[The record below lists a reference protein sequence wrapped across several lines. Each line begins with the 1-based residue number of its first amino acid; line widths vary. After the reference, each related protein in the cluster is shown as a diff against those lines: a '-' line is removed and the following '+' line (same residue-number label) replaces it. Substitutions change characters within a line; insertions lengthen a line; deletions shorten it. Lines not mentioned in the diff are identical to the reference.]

1 MNMPAEYTYPGTEL
15 DLFAQAI
22 RWKNYFS
29 GKLQRYILGDVLE
42 VGAGTG
48 VNQPYL
54 MHAGI
59 RQWTSL
65 EPDAALLHQLRK
77 QLEIQTGA
85 HPHRILH
92 GNLKSLSATERF
104 DTILYLDVLEHIE
117 ADQSELQSAAA
128 LLKPTGN
135 LIVLAPAHPL
145 LMSPFDRAIG
155 HYRRYNKKTL
165 QQIAPADLQL
175 VNMFYLDAAGCL
187 ASMANRYLLHQRMP
201 KPNQILFWDRR
212 MIPVSR
218 ILDPLTG
225 YRLGKTIV
233 AIWKKPGS

>member
-1 MNMPAEYTYPGTEL
+1 MPAEYTYPGTEL

-59 RQWTSL
+59 RRWTSL

-92 GNLKSLSATERF
+92 GNLKSLSAAERF

-145 LMSPFDRAIG
+145 TIG
-155 HYRRYNKKTL
+155 WLLSGMTYKPHG
-165 QQIAPADLQL
+165 
-175 VNMFYLDAAGCL
+175 AAVLPSTFAVSAGVLSCRE
-187 ASMANRYLLHQRMP
+187 N
-201 KPNQILFWDRR
+201 LF
-212 MIPVSR
+212 
-218 ILDPLTG
+218 
-225 YRLGKTIV
+225 
-233 AIWKKPGS
+233 